1 MTVPSGP
8 QGPRP
13 PKPRLLQDGRDMFWS
28 LGPLILACVILA
40 GLVGTCSFR
49 PRGPADGAVPSYDAP
64 VALRADADALS
75 FPIRLP
81 VLPQGWQA
89 NSGAR
94 GGVERGR
101 TDVATGQR
109 QDAETSRVGYIAPSK
124 MYVSLTQSNADEAP
138 LVASLQPEVYPTGV
152 QEIGGVKWV
161 AYEGGDGT
169 EPVWTTRLAG
179 PGGAV
184 QLAVTGAGSPEDFRT
199 LAAATQAQPP
209 ITPDR

>member
-1 MTVPSGP
+1 
-8 QGPRP
+8 
-13 PKPRLLQDGRDMFWS
+13 MFWS
-28 LGPLILACVILA
+28 LAPLVIVCVALA

-49 PRGPADGAVPSYDAP
+49 PNGPTDSAAPVYDA
-64 VALRADADALS
+64 VAALRADAAVLD
-75 FPIRLP
+75 FPVRLP
-81 VLPQGWQA
+81 ELPADWQA

-94 GGVERGR
+94 GGIESGR
-101 TDVATGQR
+101 VDATGQR
-109 QDAETSRVGYIAPSK
+109 QRALTTRVGYLAPSK